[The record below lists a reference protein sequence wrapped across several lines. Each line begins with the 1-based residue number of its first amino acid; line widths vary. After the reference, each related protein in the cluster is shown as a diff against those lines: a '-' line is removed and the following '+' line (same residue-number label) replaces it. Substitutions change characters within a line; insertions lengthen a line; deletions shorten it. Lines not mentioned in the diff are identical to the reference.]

1 LLSADLESRPR
12 LAGRAALQRRASELF
27 LHFIQEINAG
37 PAGPWLDL
45 QLTMPQLKMLFVV
58 DWLGPAPM
66 HRLAHRLHISVSAA
80 TGLVDRLVEH
90 GLVERE
96 HDTRDRRVVRVSS
109 APAGRALVVRL
120 RSAGSERLE
129 RILGHL
135 ETEDLRCCARA
146 MELMSAAAEA
156 ELRTEPLDSGRD
168 ESEQISLDIEEI
180 GR

>member
-1 LLSADLESRPR
+1 LLSADLEPRSR
-12 LAGRAALQRRASELF
+12 LARRAALQRRASQLF
-27 LHFIQEINAG
+27 LHFVQQINAG

-66 HRLAHRLHISVSAA
+66 HRLADRLHVGVSAA
-80 TGLVDRLVEH
+80 TGLVDRLVEQ

-96 HDTRDRRVVRVSS
+96 HDTRDRRVVRVTS

-129 RILGHL
+129 RILEHL
-135 ETEDLRCCARA
+135 GTEDLRCCARV
-146 MELMSAAAEA
+146 MELMSGAAEA
-156 ELRTEPLDSGRD
+156 EFRTESEDSEPD
-168 ESEQISLDIEEI
+168 QISLDSEEI
-180 GR
+180 AR